1 MFKEAFNTDKTRL
14 EKRHA
19 KYDKPV
25 NFLILVE
32 DNVHYLQ
39 VLKPLQS
46 VIICWV
52 GTGPGFVSI
61 PDIVISIKLAK
72 RGQLNSSQNR
82 DSDNEPGT
90 AHLPMVNFV
99 IFCFK
104 FPCPQHNCLDFDCL
118 QIPAMNQLHPPMVPS
133 SLLCFSFNLYL
144 ACRVETSNNLA
155 MLFQ

>member
-19 KYDKPV
+19 KYDKPA

-39 VLKPLQS
+39 VLKPLYVS
-46 VIICWV
+46 SFV
-52 GTGPGFVSI
+52 GLVHGPGFVSI
-61 PDIVISIKLAK
+61 RDFVISIKLAK
-72 RGQLNSSQNR
+72 RGQLNSSQNC

-104 FPCPQHNCLDFDCL
+104 FPCLQHNCLDFDCL

-133 SLLCFSFNLYL
+133 SLLCFSLSCMPSRNL
-144 ACRVETSNNLA
+144 
-155 MLFQ
+155 Q